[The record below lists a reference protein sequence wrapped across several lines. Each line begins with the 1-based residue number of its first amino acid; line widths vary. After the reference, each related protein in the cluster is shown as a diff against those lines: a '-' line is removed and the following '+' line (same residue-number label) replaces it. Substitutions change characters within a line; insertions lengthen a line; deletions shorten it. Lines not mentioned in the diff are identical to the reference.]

1 MSEVGLADPELKY
14 LLKEIRKKPIL
25 TPEREREISKLVRR
39 GGLNQAE
46 LDKIQSELVEGN
58 MRFVL
63 NVAKKYQGQG
73 LSICDLISEGNLGLV
88 KAARLFDW
96 NQDNRF
102 ISYAIWWIKQSIIQS
117 LNDNSR
123 VIRLPANVIRD
134 MQKAKKELEKISEEF
149 SPEAIFLSD
158 ECFNYSNTP
167 TTINTEMEISEDGY
181 TLLETINNDNA
192 EMPDNNLTP
201 HPEIIKKTMN
211 LLDILDDRERFIIES
226 YFGLKGDAKT
236 LEDIGEE
243 IGCGLTKERVRQ
255 IKDKA
260 LRKLR
265 SQSFNILEYLD

>member
-1 MSEVGLADPELKY
+1 MSEAGLSDPELKY
-14 LLKEIRKKPIL
+14 LLKDIRKKPIL

-39 GGLNQAE
+39 GGLDQKQM
-46 LDKIQSELVEGN
+46 DKIQSELIEGN

-73 LSICDLISEGNLGLV
+73 LSISDLISEGNLGLV
-88 KAARLFDW
+88 KAAKLFDW

-134 MQKAKKELEKISEEF
+134 MQKSKKEFEKISDEF
-149 SPEAIFLSD
+149 SAEAILLSD
-158 ECFNYSNTP
+158 QCSNYINTP
-167 TTINTEMEISEDGY
+167 STINTEMEIADDGY
-181 TLLETINNDNA
+181 TLLETINNENA
-192 EMPDNNLTP
+192 DMPDKDLTSY
-201 HPEIIKKTMN
+201 PEIIKKTLT
-211 LLDILDDRERFIIES
+211 LLDILDERERYIIES
-226 YFGLKGDAKT
+226 YFGLKGDTKT
-236 LEDIGEE
+236 LEEIGEE
-243 IGCGLTKERVRQ
+243 IGCGLTKERIRQ

-265 SQSFNILEYLD
+265 SQSFDILEYLD